1 MKLLLPILFLLF
13 SLVACVPRKS
23 EISVN
28 INKKSDLSLQQTNV
42 SSVQI
47 INNQLVINGAGLS
60 AVSNVKV
67 NGNGLNEDFAI
78 ESQTSGQIIA
88 NSIRALSFDVS
99 KVFNLIL
106 SDANAASATFAI
118 DFSLCNSTLHNAG
131 FDCTT
136 AVNNNDVLTYN
147 QTDNLWVPRSLNG
160 LSYQGSWDS
169 TTAQPNAT
177 LNGQYWIVSVASG
190 QYHVGDWIIWKS
202 SNSTFNHI
210 TYSSVV
216 VSGVSSVYGRSGA
229 VVATEGDYS
238 LNQLADVNVVTP
250 SNGQVLKFNGATWV
264 AADESVGNPGSVT
277 TTELADGSVTNAK
290 IDSVASTKITGT
302 ITSAQIADG
311 TIVNAD
317 ISATA
322 AIPYSKLNIADGDIP
337 ASKING
343 LPSGTASVS
352 NGGTGV
358 TTLGL
363 NQLLFGNGTSP
374 VGTLATTTVPSVLLS
389 TITTGAPAWTT
400 STAGNFLKGSVTG
413 VLFGAIT
420 TGDLPSGTLTGSG
433 TANYIPYYSAAT
445 TMSDS
450 PIAVSGTNVSIG
462 STTPG
467 ANTMLNVEGQ
477 LRSKSFSL
485 TTGAVNWAGGN
496 SGTTTFDCGSSV
508 TFANLRDGGSYTLA
522 VTGTGT
528 AQCVFNTAT
537 TGDDA
542 GTVSYRFIPT
552 NAVRTA
558 NSHTIYSFQ
567 RIGSVVYVSWITGF

>member
-1 MKLLLPILFLLF
+1 MKDLLPILFLLF
-13 SLVACVPRKS
+13 ASIACVPNKS
-23 EISVN
+23 EISV
-28 INKKSDLSLQQTNV
+28 IMNKKSNSTLQQV
-42 SSVQI
+42 SISSVQI

-60 AVSNVKV
+60 AVSNVVV
-67 NGNGLNEDFAI
+67 NGNGLNESFAI
-78 ESQTSGQIIA
+78 DSVTSGKIIA
-88 NSIRALSFDVS
+88 NSIRAFSFDVS

-177 LNGQYWIVSVASG
+177 QNGQYWIVSVASG

-229 VVATEGDYS
+229 VVAAEGDYS
-238 LNQLADVNVVTP
+238 LNQLADVSVVTP
-250 SNGQVLKFNGATWV
+250 SNGQVLKFNGSTWV
-264 AADESVGNPGSVT
+264 AADESFGDPGSVT
-277 TTELADGSVTNAK
+277 TAELADGSVTNAK

-302 ITSAQIADG
+302 ISSAQITDG

-322 AIPYSKLNIADGDIP
+322 AITYSKLNIADGDIP
-337 ASKING
+337 ASKISG
-343 LPSGTASVS
+343 LPSGTATVA

-389 TITTGAPAWTT
+389 TITTGAPTWTT

-413 VLFGAIT
+413 VLFGPIT

-433 TANYIPYYSAAT
+433 TVNYIPYYSATT
-445 TMSDS
+445 TMSNS

-467 ANTMLNVEGQ
+467 SNTMLNVEGQ

-485 TTGAVNWAGGN
+485 TTGAVDWVGGN
-496 SGTTTFDCGSSV
+496 SGTTTFDCGSNI

-528 AQCVFNTAT
+528 TQCTFSTTT

-542 GTVSYRFIPT
+542 GTVSYRFIPA

-558 NSHTIYSFQ
+558 SSHTIYSLQ
-567 RIGSVVYVSWITGF
+567 RIGTVVYVSWITGF